1 MVALIITLI
10 IISLVLW
17 IVELVVIPGFGV
29 AGILGV
35 VSLILSCC
43 LAFTHFGPTAGAITT
58 AAGILL
64 VIIATI
70 MVLRSRTWKKVS
82 LNTSIDS
89 KVDSSPKEKGV
100 EIGQKGTAVT
110 RLAPGGDVRL
120 NGNVMEAFAR
130 DAIIENGSSVEVVDI
145 EDNKIIVKEI

>member
-17 IVELVVIPGFGV
+17 IVELIVIPGFGV

-43 LAFTHFGPTAGAITT
+43 LAFALFEATAGAVTT
-58 AAGILL
+58 VAGILL
-64 VIIATI
+64 LIITTI
-70 MVLRSRTWKKVS
+70 MVLRSRTWKRAS
-82 LNTSIDS
+82 LSTSIDS
-89 KVDSSPKEKGV
+89 KVDSTPKEKGV
-100 EIGQKGTAVT
+100 EIGQKGMAVT
-110 RLAPGGDVRL
+110 RLALGGDVKL
-120 NGNVMEAFAR
+120 NGTVMEAFAR
-130 DAIIENGSSVEVVDI
+130 DAIIESGSSIEVVDI